1 MPNLK
6 DGPNDT
12 AQRFNAPLSEPLSE
26 RLRAAFPALRAL
38 PLPVF
43 TRLAD
48 AAVLR
53 RVPRGET
60 LFSRG
65 DPCAALP
72 FLLAGQ
78 VRVLRTTAEGK
89 SIQLYT
95 ILPGEACVVSNGAL
109 LGALPFDATGIAATD
124 IELAAVPAEVVDQ
137 LVATEPAFRTFIF
150 RLYGERIA
158 DLMGLVE
165 AVAFQK
171 LDQRLARL
179 LVDRGPRVTATHQ
192 ALADE
197 LGVARE
203 MVSRVLRSFADR
215 GLIEQQREVILI
227 ADALA
232 LERQAA

>member
-1 MPNLK
+1 MA
-6 DGPNDT
+6 DSNDT
-12 AQRFNAPLSEPLSE
+12 AQRLA
-26 RLRAAFPALRAL
+26 AAFPALRAL
-38 PLPVF
+38 PAKVF
-43 TRLAD
+43 QRLAD
-48 AAVLR
+48 SAITR
-53 RVPRGET
+53 NEPRGAT
-60 LFSRG
+60 LFTRG
-65 DPCAALP
+65 DPCPALP
-72 FLLAGQ
+72 FLLSGV
-78 VRVLRTTAEGK
+78 VRVLRTTPEGK

-179 LVDRGPRVTATHQ
+179 LVERGPRVTATHQ
-192 ALADE
+192 SLADQ

-215 GLIEQQREVILI
+215 GLIEQQREAVHVI
-227 ADALA
+227 DPEA
-232 LERQAA
+232 LERQAG

>member
-1 MPNLK
+1 MSNATT
-6 DGPNDT
+6 T
-12 AQRFNAPLSEPLSE
+12 ARRLSG
-26 RLRAAFPALRAL
+26 AFPALGKL
-38 PLPVF
+38 PSHVF
-43 TRLAD
+43 ERI
-48 AAVLR
+48 AAAAIPRKVA
-53 RVPRGET
+53 RGET
-60 LFSRG
+60 LFTRG
-65 DPCAALP
+65 DPCPALP
-72 FLLAGQ
+72 FLLSGQ
-78 VRVLRTTAEGK
+78 VRVLRTTPEGK

-95 ILPGEACVVSNGAL
+95 ILPGEACVVSSGAL
-109 LGALPFDATGIAATD
+109 LGALPFDATGVAATD
-124 IELAAVPAEVVDQ
+124 VELVAVPADVVDQ
-137 LVATEPAFRTFIF
+137 LVAQEPAFRTFLF

-179 LVDRGPRVTATHQ
+179 LVERGPRIGTTHQ

-215 GLIEQQREVILI
+215 GLIEQQREFILV
-227 ADALA
+227 ADRQA

>member
-1 MPNLK
+1 MPANENL
-6 DGPNDT
+6 
-12 AQRFNAPLSEPLSE
+12 AQRLN
-26 RLRAAFPALRAL
+26 AAFPALRQLPPHVIDHLAAAAAL
-38 PLPVF
+38 
-43 TRLAD
+43 RK
-48 AAVLR
+48 
-53 RVPRGET
+53 VPRGGT
-60 LFSRG
+60 LFTRG
-65 DPCAALP
+65 DPCTALP
-72 FLLAGQ
+72 FLLSGQ
-78 VRVLRTTAEGK
+78 VSVLRTTADGK

-124 IELAAVPAEVVDQ
+124 VELASVPADEVDA
-137 LVATEPAFRTFIF
+137 LLAGEPAFRTFMF

-179 LVDRGPRVTATHQ
+179 LVERGPRVGATHQ
-192 ALADE
+192 SLADE

-215 GLIEQQREVILI
+215 GLIEQQREAVLVT
-227 ADALA
+227 DAA
-232 LERQAA
+232 GLEQQAG

>member
-1 MPNLK
+1 MSVHPDPNT
-6 DGPNDT
+6 T
-12 AQRFNAPLSEPLSE
+12 ARLS
-26 RLRAAFPALRAL
+26 AAFPALRAL
-38 PLPVF
+38 PAPVF
-43 TRLAD
+43 ERV
-48 AAVLR
+48 AAAATVR
-53 RVPRGET
+53 RVARGET
-60 LFSRG
+60 LFTRG
-65 DPCAALP
+65 DPCPALP
-72 FLLAGQ
+72 FLLSGQ
-78 VRVLRTTAEGK
+78 VRIMRTTAEGK
-89 SIQLYT
+89 TIQLYT

-124 IELAAVPAEVVDQ
+124 IELAAIPAEVVDA
-137 LVATEPAFRTFIF
+137 LVAEEPAFRTFLF

-179 LVDRGPRVTATHQ
+179 LVERGPRLNVTHQ
-192 ALADE
+192 TLADE

-215 GLIEQQREVILI
+215 GLIEQQRECILVPDI
-227 ADALA
+227 AA

>member
-1 MPNLK
+1 MLHNSPIMSAS
-6 DGPNDT
+6 NDT
-12 AQRFNAPLSEPLSE
+12 AQRLA
-26 RLRAAFPALRAL
+26 AAFPALRAL
-38 PLPVF
+38 PANVF
-43 TRLAD
+43 QRLAD
-48 AAVLR
+48 SALTRSA
-53 RVPRGET
+53 PRGTT
-60 LFSRG
+60 LFTRG

-78 VRVLRTTAEGK
+78 VRVLRTTPEGK

-124 IELAAVPAEVVDQ
+124 VELAAVPAEVVDQ

-158 DLMGLVE
+158 DLIGLVE

-179 LVDRGPRVTATHQ
+179 LVERGPRVTATHQ

-215 GLIEQQREVILI
+215 GLIEQQREAVLVIEP
-227 ADALA
+227 AS
-232 LERQAA
+232 LERQAG

>member
-1 MPNLK
+1 MPSSK
-6 DGPNDT
+6 SGPDDT
-12 AQRFNAPLSEPLSE
+12 AQR
-26 RLRAAFPALRAL
+26 LREVFPALGAL
-38 PLPVF
+38 PTQLFKRV
-43 TRLAD
+43 AD
-48 AAVLR
+48 AAELR
-53 RVPRGET
+53 CMPRGAT
-60 LFSRG
+60 LFTRG
-65 DPCAALP
+65 DPCSALP

-124 IELAAVPAEVVDQ
+124 VELAAVPAGVVDE
-137 LVATEPAFRTFIF
+137 LIAAEPAFRTFIF

-171 LDQRLARL
+171 LDQRLARI
-179 LVDRGPRVTATHQ
+179 LVERGPRVTATHQ

-197 LGVARE
+197 VGVARE

-215 GLIEQQREVILI
+215 GLIEQLREAVLVVDP
-227 ADALA
+227 AA

>member
-1 MPNLK
+1 MKNAA
-6 DGPNDT
+6 NT
-12 AQRFNAPLSEPLSE
+12 AQRLS
-26 RLRAAFPALRAL
+26 AAFPALSKL
-38 PLPVF
+38 PPHVF
-43 TRLAD
+43 QRI
-48 AAVLR
+48 AAAAIPRKVA
-53 RVPRGET
+53 RGET
-60 LFSRG
+60 LFTRG
-65 DPCAALP
+65 DPCQALP
-72 FLLAGQ
+72 FLLSGQ
-78 VRVLRTTAEGK
+78 VRVLRTTPEGK

-109 LGALPFDATGIAATD
+109 LGALPFDATGVAATD
-124 IELAAVPAEVVDQ
+124 VELVAVPADLVDQ
-137 LVATEPAFRTFIF
+137 LVAEEPAFRTFLF

-179 LVDRGPRVTATHQ
+179 LVERGPRISATHQ

-215 GLIEQQREVILI
+215 GLIEQQREFILV
-227 ADALA
+227 ADPQA

>member
-1 MPNLK
+1 MAL
-6 DGPNDT
+6 
-12 AQRFNAPLSEPLSE
+12 
-26 RLRAAFPALRAL
+26 RLRNAFPALSKL
-38 PLPVF
+38 PPHVF
-43 TRLAD
+43 QRI
-48 AAVLR
+48 AAAAIPRKVA
-53 RVPRGET
+53 RGET
-60 LFSRG
+60 LFTRG
-65 DPCAALP
+65 DPCPALP
-72 FLLAGQ
+72 FLLSGQ
-78 VRVLRTTAEGK
+78 VRVLRTTPEGK

-109 LGALPFDATGIAATD
+109 LGALPFDATGVAATD
-124 IELAAVPAEVVDQ
+124 VELVAVPADVVDQ
-137 LVATEPAFRTFIF
+137 LVAEEPAFRTFLF

-179 LVDRGPRVTATHQ
+179 LVERGPRVSATHQ

-215 GLIEQQREVILI
+215 GLIEQQREFILV
-227 ADALA
+227 ADPQA
-232 LERQAA
+232 LESQAA